1 VSLSDI
7 LIPNPKLRRFQ
18 MAQKSLTLR
27 IPEKTHRKLKLL
39 AAYYDVSMT
48 DVIVHLVELQDIEL
62 TEPDIE
68 NYEYMQARA
77 RGIRV
82 KTKSSRKKGGKS

>member
-1 VSLSDI
+1 
-7 LIPNPKLRRFQ
+7 

-27 IPEKTHRKLKLL
+27 IPEETHKKLKLL

-48 DVIVHLVELQDIEL
+48 DVIVHLVELQNIQL
-62 TEPDIE
+62 SEPDIE

-77 RGIRV
+77 RGVRI
-82 KTKSSRKKGGKS
+82 KTQSSKKKGG